1 MTEPLNRPEI
11 DHPEYWSPRG
21 IGGSAYD
28 CFVCGRKHE
37 TYYDAEKDQYFAADI
52 AGFVRSKEAGQ
63 RVVDMFGGLAYLDF
77 RPSEP
82 DWIQVKVGCCPDHE
96 KNLELLYHG
105 VTCSE
110 GMIKPRIIKWAK
122 DPVGAPGYEPWG
134 YTMRQKLIEKSE
146 ELKELKDSLAKVKEA
161 LK

>member
-1 MTEPLNRPEI
+1 MTDSSSQHEQP
-11 DHPEYWSPRG
+11 DHPEYWGPRG
-21 IGGSAYD
+21 IGGAAYD
-28 CFVCGRKHE
+28 CFVCGRKEE
-37 TYYDAEKDQYFAADI
+37 TYSEDGKYFAADI

-82 DWIQVKVGCCPDHE
+82 NWIQVKVGCCPDHE

-105 VTCSE
+105 VMCSE
-110 GMIKPRIIKWAK
+110 GMIKPRIIAWAK

-134 YTMRQKLIEKSE
+134 YTMQQRFDATKEENEKLKAVISRAVA
-146 ELKELKDSLAKVKEA
+146 ELVK
-161 LK
+161 